1 MNKIMT
7 LGQALACLHYEKV
20 TGNRLESLSK
30 SDSEYL
36 KYISTKLNKPDTAS
50 LNVLTFKQ
58 NNTQDYT
65 DLFIEMFSKDNNNKG
80 NPNLL
85 KSFND
90 NFECFEAYTIVL
102 NDFLQK
108 LEDLKKL
115 EQE

>member
-1 MNKIMT
+1 MT

-20 TGNRLESLSK
+20 TGNRLEGLSK

-36 KYISTKLNKPDTAS
+36 KSISIKLNKLVTGS
-50 LNVLTFKQ
+50 LNVLTSRQ

-65 DLFIEMFSKDNNNKG
+65 DLFIYMFSKDNYNKE
-80 NPNLL
+80 NPDLL
-85 KSFND
+85 KFFND

-108 LEDLKKL
+108 LEALKN
-115 EQE
+115 